1 MGIGNREEQKQQHEL
16 PKSRKCI
23 RKRFENYNNKEKLD
37 NIKLIHEEPLSIEN

>member
-1 MGIGNREEQKQQHEL
+1 MGIGNREEQKQQQHEL

-37 NIKLIHEEPLSIEN
+37 NKANTRRATFD